1 MSRVTYNTEKWS
13 KQTATQ
19 LYLFIIMEKKN
30 VKDRKV
36 VRIYLSAKVLKCS
49 LTLTWILNLP
59 ELEDFLSL
67 MTVVFYILVLCL
79 MRKIGEFF
87 FVGIWVIW
95 SFNEGLWGWISNY
108 EEIWQELVLWG
119 SNGIPWDRVHHNLLK
134 ILIQKPNLV
143 NLDQKPIHISRN
155 IELNIKEFLRISQSS
170 KIHHFISNP
179 YKQFSS
185 HHKNRHNISVH
196 CREKR
201 R

>member
-1 MSRVTYNTEKWS
+1 MFIDVDLDIKFTGIGRFHVSDDCCV
-13 KQTATQ
+13 
-19 LYLFIIMEKKN
+19 LYF
-30 VKDRKV
+30 
-36 VRIYLSAKVLKCS
+36 S
-49 LTLTWILNLP
+49 LVFD
-59 ELEDFLSL
+59 EEDWWVFLCGDL
-67 MTVVFYILVLCL
+67 
-79 MRKIGEFF
+79 G
-87 FVGIWVIW
+87 
-95 SFNEGLWGWISNY
+95 
-108 EEIWQELVLWG
+108 ELVLWG